1 MYLKAQLK
9 CIYNNGSSVENKQKL
24 GNCIWWRIMILS
36 LSQKHGRM
44 TRMTRIPPLRA
55 MSFVKVIDK
64 VAGVGKLSSTI
75 RRLCY
80 SLQGASSEK
89 ESGTD

>member
-1 MYLKAQLK
+1 
-9 CIYNNGSSVENKQKL
+9 
-24 GNCIWWRIMILS
+24 MILS

-75 RRLCY
+75 RLCY
-80 SLQGASSEK
+80 RLQGAPSEK